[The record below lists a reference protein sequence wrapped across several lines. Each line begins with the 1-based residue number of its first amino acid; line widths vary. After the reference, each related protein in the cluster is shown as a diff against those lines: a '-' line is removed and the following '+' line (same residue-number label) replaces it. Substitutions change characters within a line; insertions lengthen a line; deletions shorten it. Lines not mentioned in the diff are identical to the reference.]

1 MLYDNAQ
8 LLSLYAWAYLATGE
22 SRYAATARDIAG
34 WVRREMTND
43 QGGFFSAQDAD
54 DPGGPEGEG
63 GFYVWDPV
71 SVRALLEEK
80 EAVVVLSWFNITEG
94 GNWFVQGRQ
103 EKPGKTLLEA
113 RRTPA
118 EVAEETGVP
127 ESEVETIVAGAIAK
141 MYEARER
148 RPKPMTD
155 EKALA
160 AWNALMVSGFARAY
174 QALGDEELRES
185 AVRGGEFIRDHLTRD
200 GRLLRRW
207 MEGEAAHAA
216 VLDDY
221 AYVVAAFLDLYET
234 TLEAE
239 WLRQALR
246 LNDLSIEL
254 FYDDE
259 KGGFFYTSE
268 DGEQLIARGKPIMDN
283 ARPAGNAVMVHN
295 LLRVAELTGNGALR
309 GIAEQTIRF
318 FGGKIHEAPL
328 GMSHLLNAVA
338 FAASEPREI
347 FIAGDLGQP
356 ATRALIEAVW
366 RDPDLNRVLAL
377 VTPDVE
383 ALLPPA
389 RGKAAVDGKP
399 AAYVCRNHTCEAP
412 VTDPAMLAPA
422 SDPFAAEKESGR

>member
-1 MLYDNAQ
+1 
-8 LLSLYAWAYLATGE
+8 
-22 SRYAATARDIAG
+22 
-34 WVRREMTND
+34 
-43 QGGFFSAQDAD
+43 
-54 DPGGPEGEG
+54 
-63 GFYVWDPV
+63 
-71 SVRALLEEK
+71 
-80 EAVVVLSWFNITEG
+80 
-94 GNWFVQGRQ
+94 
-103 EKPGKTLLEA
+103 
-113 RRTPA
+113 
-118 EVAEETGVP
+118 
-127 ESEVETIVAGAIAK
+127 

-160 AWNALMVSGFARAY
+160 AWNALMISGFARAY
-174 QALGDEELRES
+174 QALGDEELRKS

-234 TLEAE
+234 TLEVE
-239 WLRQALR
+239 WLREALR
-246 LNDLSIEL
+246 LNDLAVEL
-254 FYDDE
+254 FYDEE

-295 LLRVAELTGNGALR
+295 LLRVAELSGDRALR
-309 GIAEQTIRF
+309 GIAEETIRF

-347 FIAGDLGQP
+347 FIAGDLGKP

-366 RDPDLNRVLAL
+366 RDPDPNRVLAL

-389 RGKAAVDGKP
+389 RGKGAVDGKP